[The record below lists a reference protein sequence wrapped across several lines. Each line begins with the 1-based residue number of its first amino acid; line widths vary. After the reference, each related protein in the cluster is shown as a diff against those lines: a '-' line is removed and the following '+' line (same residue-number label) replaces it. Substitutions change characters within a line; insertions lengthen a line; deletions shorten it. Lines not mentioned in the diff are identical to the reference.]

1 MSESTRVAF
10 VLPTLARGN
19 YWHPVFRILT
29 SVFPNTRV
37 FTQVWPGFVRGHE
50 GTFRVRSF
58 AGRHRESP
66 LFVWGSPRVIPDL
79 VRFRPQVVFTSGFHI
94 WALYV
99 LLLRFVMNWR
109 VILLWDG
116 ISPSVA
122 KLQSQWRMRLRR
134 LMARSYDLCLT
145 NTQEGYAFLRDSLNV
160 PPSHLACYPYEV
172 PDIVAMNQ
180 EANLNGNMQNQKR
193 PVFLFAG
200 MLLKRKGLDYLLK
213 AAHSLIQQD
222 LRDFS
227 LLVVGSGPD
236 AVKVK
241 NLAIRLGLEEHVTWH
256 ENVPYHRMGAYY
268 SACDVFVFPTRED
281 VWGMVALEAMAFGKP
296 IICSRHAGARELV
309 RHEKNG
315 FIVDPAHTGELADR
329 MARFIRKPELIVQFG
344 AVSKAIMAKHSAAA
358 AATMLAES
366 IGSVL
371 RSERDSAIRA
381 SISETV

>member
-1 MSESTRVAF
+1 
-10 VLPTLARGN
+10 
-19 YWHPVFRILT
+19 
-29 SVFPNTRV
+29 
-37 FTQVWPGFVRGHE
+37 
-50 GTFRVRSF
+50 
-58 AGRHRESP
+58 
-66 LFVWGSPRVIPDL
+66 
-79 VRFRPQVVFTSGFHI
+79 
-94 WALYV
+94 
-99 LLLRFVMNWR
+99 
-109 VILLWDG
+109 
-116 ISPSVA
+116 
-122 KLQSQWRMRLRR
+122 
-134 LMARSYDLCLT
+134 
-145 NTQEGYAFLRDSLNV
+145 
-160 PPSHLACYPYEV
+160 
-172 PDIVAMNQ
+172 MNQ

-236 AVKVK
+236 AVAMK
-241 NLAIRLGLEEHVTWH
+241 NLAIRLGLEKHVTWH
-256 ENVPYHRMGAYY
+256 EDVPYHRMGAFY

-309 RHEKNG
+309 RHKENG

-344 AVSKAIMAKHSAAA
+344 AVSKAIMAKHSALAT
-358 AATMLAES
+358 ATMLAES

-371 RSERDSAIRA
+371 RSERDSSIRA